1 MSWLAEGVD
10 GSNVVAPVD
19 EIAPETAASL
29 KGSYRQ
35 TSPEGE
41 RIMRGVQNE
50 CSAAP
55 AQLWASAVAV
65 CALPASS
72 SMPWDRSGR
81 TASSEELVKVWLC
94 E

>member
-1 MSWLAEGVD
+1 MVRTWY
-10 GSNVVAPVD
+10 P
-19 EIAPETAASL
+19 
-29 KGSYRQ
+29 
-35 TSPEGE
+35 
-41 RIMRGVQNE
+41 RIKMRGRRGVQNE

-65 CALPASS
+65 GALPASS
-72 SMPWDRSGR
+72 SMAWDRPGR